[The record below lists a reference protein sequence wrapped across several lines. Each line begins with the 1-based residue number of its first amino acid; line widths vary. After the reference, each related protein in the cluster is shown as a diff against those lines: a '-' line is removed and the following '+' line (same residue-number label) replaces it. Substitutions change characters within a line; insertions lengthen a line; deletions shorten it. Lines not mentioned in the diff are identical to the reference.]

1 MTKISL
7 TVAGKALVAKLK
19 SGKKPGIVIR
29 EEKMKVYT
37 IRKTGEKVVVDEN
50 RIFPKRNENLKHAA

>member
-7 TVAGKALVAKLK
+7 TEAGKALVAKLK
-19 SGKKPGIVIR
+19 SDKNPYIAIR
-29 EEKMKVYT
+29 EENLKMYT

-50 RIFPKRNENLKHAA
+50 RIFPKRNESLKHAA

>member
-1 MTKISL
+1 MAKIRL

-19 SGKKPGIVIR
+19 SDKPPGIAIR
-29 EEKMKVYT
+29 EENLKVYK

>member
-7 TVAGKALVAKLK
+7 TEAGKALVTKLK
-19 SGKKPGIVIR
+19 RDRKPTTENR
-29 EEKMKVYT
+29 EEDLKVYT
-37 IRKTGEKVVVDEN
+37 ISKTGEKVLVDEN